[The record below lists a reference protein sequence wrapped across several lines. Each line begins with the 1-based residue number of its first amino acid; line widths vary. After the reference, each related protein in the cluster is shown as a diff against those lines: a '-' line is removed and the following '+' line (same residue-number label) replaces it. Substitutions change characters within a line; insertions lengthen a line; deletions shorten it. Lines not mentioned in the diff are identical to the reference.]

1 MPVDPGTPLELPP
14 WRPLLRGARQR
25 EGRAP
30 GAGWLQLASVAAD
43 GTPRVRTLV
52 FRGWSA
58 DGALELLSDARSE
71 KPVELSGQGQVELC
85 WLFRKA
91 REQFRLRGIAQVL
104 GESDA
109 PEMLRDHWQRLTP
122 GGRSVWAWPHPG
134 QPFEPAGPWPQEVA
148 DGAPSPPHLVLIRI
162 QIQRVEQLDLKPH
175 PHRRLCWDR
184 GDGWVE
190 RRLNP

>member
-1 MPVDPGTPLELPP
+1 MAT
-14 WRPLLRGARQR
+14 
-25 EGRAP
+25 
-30 GAGWLQLASVAAD
+30 VAAD

-58 DGALELLSDARSE
+58 DSDLELLSDARSD
-71 KPVELSGQGQVELC
+71 KAVELAGQGQVELC

-91 REQFRLRGIAQVL
+91 REQFRLRGGAQVL
-104 GESDA
+104 GHSEA
-109 PEMLRDHWQRLTP
+109 PEALHEHWQRLTP

-134 QPFEPAGPWPQEVA
+134 QPFDPAGPWPDAVA
-148 DGAPSPPHLVLIRI
+148 DGAPPPPHLVLIRI
-162 QIQRVEQLDLKPH
+162 QLQRVEQLDLKPH

-184 GDGWVE
+184 GEGWAE